1 MMWNCFRDAGTTVHT
16 MGLVVDGGC
25 LREVSCRGQLLVQ
38 RDVTLAS
45 SECNI
50 SLTLWGKV
58 ATDFSSEKKVI
69 VVSRAKVKVYQ
80 GVRNL
85 SLPTSGSYEVEPRG
99 VRGVEEL
106 ILWGRKAGGVTE
118 TSITQ
123 EVRSLAFP
131 APTSSSHSCF
141 CSFPSHL
148 LTRTKQWQCW
158 RPDRSRMY
166 QGWRRSR

>member
-1 MMWNCFRDAGTTVHT
+1 M
-16 MGLVVDGGC
+16 
-25 LREVSCRGQLLVQ
+25 
-38 RDVTLAS
+38 
-45 SECNI
+45 
-50 SLTLWGKV
+50 
-58 ATDFSSEKKVI
+58 I

-106 ILWGRKAGGVTE
+106 IVWGRKAGGVTE

-158 RPDRSRMY
+158 RPGRPQEPDVPGVEEEQIMDEAEEEKTQR
-166 QGWRRSR
+166 GWSCC